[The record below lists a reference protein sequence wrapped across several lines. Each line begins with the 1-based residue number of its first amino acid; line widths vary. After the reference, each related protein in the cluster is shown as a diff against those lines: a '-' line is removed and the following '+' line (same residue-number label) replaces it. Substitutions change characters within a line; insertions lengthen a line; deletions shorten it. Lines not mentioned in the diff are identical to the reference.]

1 MVWRKAQGPPPFPV
15 GELTDEV
22 RRMLTRHRELLGMTQ
37 REVGEAMDPPVS
49 HDAVY
54 AMEQSRGNMSIRKAE
69 HWAAGLGLRMRVSFS
84 FFAEAEDV
92 DCD

>member
-1 MVWRKAQGPPPFPV
+1 MA
-15 GELTDEV
+15 T
-22 RRMLTRHRELLGMTQ
+22 
-37 REVGEAMDPPVS
+37 VS